1 MRLHFKI
8 VFSFF
13 VLISISSCKGETQIP
28 NKGKT
33 VWVKVNEVTDSLPKP
48 IDYFKLFKSHPDYIS
63 DGFDFPVGIPN
74 AKGYYNAQK
83 FKENDHL
90 GDDWNG
96 LGGGNTDLGDPIH
109 SIGNGYVSEVKDY
122 NGGWGNV
129 VQIVHQHKNKLYKS
143 LYAHCD
149 TIMVSEGDYVKRGRQ
164 IATIGNCN
172 GQYLAHLHLE
182 IRDSISLDIGGGY
195 SPITKGYLD
204 PTQFIEDNRTQKTN
218 N

>member
-1 MRLHFKI
+1 MRLHIKI

-13 VLISISSCKGETQIP
+13 IFISSCKDEVQILDKEKTILP
-28 NKGKT
+28 EVANK
-33 VWVKVNEVTDSLPKP
+33 EDSLPKS
-48 IDYFKLFKSHPDYIS
+48 IDYFKLFKSNQEYIS
-63 DGFDFPVGIPN
+63 DGFDFPVGKPN

-96 LGGGNTDLGDPIH
+96 RGGGNTDLRDPIYN
-109 SIGNGYVSEVKDY
+109 IGNGYVSEVKDY
-122 NGGWGNV
+122 NSGWGNV

-149 TIMVSEGDYVKRGRQ
+149 TIMVSEGDFVKRGKK

-195 SPITKGYLD
+195 SQTTKGYLD
-204 PTQFIEDNRTQKTN
+204 PTQFIKDNRTQNTDN
-218 N
+218 